1 MAKKYVIQFQ
11 DADPV
16 NKPLFWTGHKYH
28 KSYRH
33 YAELTANPC
42 LARLFNNKGAAKLSL
57 DSLKGTVE
65 NHGTFDI
72 VRMEVNA

>member
-1 MAKKYVIQFQ
+1 MAKKYVIRFQ
-11 DADPV
+11 DADLV
-16 NKPLFWTGHKYH
+16 IKPLFWTGYKYH

-42 LARLFNNKGAAKLSL
+42 LARTFNTKGAAKISL
-57 DSLKGTVE
+57 DSFKGVVE

-72 VRMEVNA
+72 VRMEVKE